1 MLNNEMPSASLR
13 MVCTRSID
21 KAERRARP
29 GHKDDS
35 DEFVTAAMALDTWY
49 RDRRYL
55 NGKGAPK
62 PVRLLG
68 HAPSIEALI
77 RLQRRGGKAA
87 RVARRL
93 KALHLV
99 VPCGN
104 RLYLPRSD
112 SAVIS
117 SHNPLVLQHAARAL
131 STLLETVA
139 HNMSASG
146 VAPIIERTAAVSDL
160 PSEHVEAFKRFS
172 QVQGRLLIRTI
183 NDWLESRR
191 SRSSP
196 RARSSVR
203 AGVHVHAFVGGKVA
217 HAKAKS

>member
-1 MLNNEMPSASLR
+1 MLNNEIPSERLR
-13 MVCTRSID
+13 VVCTRSID

-55 NGKGAPK
+55 NGEGAPK

-68 HAPSIEALI
+68 RAPSIEALI
-77 RLQRRGGKAA
+77 RLQRREGKAA

-93 KALHLV
+93 KTLRLV

-104 RLYLPRSD
+104 NLYRPRSD

-117 SHNPLVLQHAARAL
+117 GHNPAVLQYAVRAL

-139 HNMSASG
+139 HNMSDSRVG
-146 VAPIIERTAAVSDL
+146 PIIERTAAVPDL
-160 PSEHVEAFKRFS
+160 PSEHVEAFKKFS

-191 SRSSP
+191 SRAFP
-196 RARSSVR
+196 QARSFVR
-203 AGVHVHAFVGGKVA
+203 AGVHVHAFVGSKVTRP
-217 HAKAKS
+217 KS